1 MASAWIALEGAANA
15 RDAAGLRRDDG
26 GVVPAGRLLRS
37 DNLQALTSA
46 DVRTLVGE
54 LGLRTVID
62 LRTSAEVELEG
73 PGPLTRA
80 SEVTIEHR
88 SLYPETGGRTDIDA
102 ETVVPWTDAA
112 AHPDHADEPPTVRAY
127 LGYLHRRPDSVV
139 AAVRS
144 IATPP
149 AEGAVLVHCAA
160 GKDRTG
166 IVVALALD
174 AAGVAREEVVA
185 DYLATDDRIHAIV
198 ARLAASP
205 TYAHEVHPEHV
216 DLHRPRV
223 GAMDRILELLDARHG
238 GSAAWLAEHGLA
250 DAELAALRARLS

>member
-1 MASAWIALEGAANA
+1 VASAWIALEGAANA

-37 DNLQALTSA
+37 DNLQGLTEG
-46 DVRTLVGE
+46 DVRTLVE
-54 LGLRTVID
+54 VLRLRTVID
-62 LRTSAEVELEG
+62 LRTGAELEG
-73 PGPLTRA
+73 PGPLTRVDD
-80 SEVTIEHR
+80 VTIEHR
-88 SLYPETGGRTDIDA
+88 SLYPESGGRTDLDA

-112 AHPDHADEPPTVRAY
+112 AHPDHEDEPPTVRAY
-127 LGYLHRRPDSVV
+127 LGYLHRRPDSIV

-144 IATPP
+144 IAVPP
-149 AEGAVLVHCAA
+149 ADGAVLVHCAA

-185 DYLATDDRIHAIV
+185 DYLATDERIHAIV
-198 ARLAASP
+198 ARLSSSP

-238 GSAAWLAEHGLA
+238 GSAAWLAEHGLT
-250 DAELAALRARLS
+250 DAELTALRARLS